1 MIKKDKNFPGDK
13 DIEIILGTLLRVG
26 VIASMGVVLI
36 GGVVYL
42 LFNHSGVIDY
52 STFDAHRTQF
62 SSIAAI
68 FLGLGR
74 LDSEAII
81 QFGVLLL
88 IFTPILRV
96 AFSIFGF
103 LIERD
108 YLYVLIGLLVLIVI
122 LFSLSNR
129 LTG

>member
-1 MIKKDKNFPGDK
+1 MKKDKNFPGDK

-36 GGVVYL
+36 GGAVYL
-42 LFNHSGVIDY
+42 LFNHSGIINY
-52 STFDAHRTQF
+52 STFDAHRTKF

-74 LDSEAII
+74 LNSEAII